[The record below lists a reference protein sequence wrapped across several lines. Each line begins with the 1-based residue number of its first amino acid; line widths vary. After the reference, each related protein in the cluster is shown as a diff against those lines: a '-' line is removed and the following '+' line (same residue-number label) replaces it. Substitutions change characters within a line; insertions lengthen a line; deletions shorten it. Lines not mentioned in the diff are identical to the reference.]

1 MHVSIG
7 FWLLVNNVLCY
18 IINDIIIKVNFMEI
32 LVAPKLKKYKKIGLA
47 LGGGGARGFALIGAI
62 RAFEEENIKFDY
74 ISGTSIGS
82 IVGAM
87 LAGGI
92 TSEQMQDVATNIK
105 VKDVRK
111 SLVPF
116 MPSSTENVENIIIKM
131 LGDIDVSDLKIPF
144 CAVAVDMISGNE
156 VDITKGRL
164 CKALAGSC
172 AVPTVF
178 NAVQF
183 EDKLLFDGGL
193 QNTIPAD
200 VLRKFGCDAVV
211 AIDINSTRG
220 NGTDSK
226 KYLDLLMTSIR
237 VMMKSNAIK
246 GYLNADIMIKPDLK
260 RFSASKTTG
269 MIEMIEEGY
278 RATKAMMPKIKELFR
293 RKKLKK
299 HWWSL
304 R

>member
-1 MHVSIG
+1 
-7 FWLLVNNVLCY
+7 
-18 IINDIIIKVNFMEI
+18 MEI

-82 IVGAM
+82 VVGAM
-87 LAGGI
+87 MAYGVR
-92 TSEQMQDVATNIK
+92 SPQMEEIATKIR
-105 VKDVRK
+105 VKDIRTSK
-111 SLVPF
+111 IPLV
-116 MPSSTENVENIIIKM
+116 PSSTEGIEKIVINTVGDINVE
-131 LGDIDVSDLKIPF
+131 DLSTPF
-144 CAVAVDMISGNE
+144 CAVAVDMKSGNE

-178 NAVQF
+178 EAVSF

-200 VLRKFGCDAVV
+200 VLRKLGCDAVV
-211 AIDINSTRG
+211 SIDINSTRG
-220 NGTDSK
+220 EGAKSSK
-226 KYLDLLMTSIR
+226 YIDLLMASIG

-246 GYLNADIMIKPDLK
+246 GYLNSDIMVKPDLK
-260 RFSASKTTG
+260 RFSASKTDG
-269 MIEMIEEGY
+269 MLEMIEEGY
-278 RATKAMMPKIKELFR
+278 KATKAMMPQIKELFKK
-293 RKKLKK
+293 KKLKT
-299 HWWSL
+299 HWWSW
-304 R
+304 RKIKV

>member
-1 MHVSIG
+1 
-7 FWLLVNNVLCY
+7 
-18 IINDIIIKVNFMEI
+18 MEI
-32 LVAPKLKKYKKIGLA
+32 LVAPKLKKYRKIGLA
-47 LGGGGARGFALIGAI
+47 LGGGGARGFALIGAV
-62 RAFEEENIKFDY
+62 RAFEEANIKFDY

-82 IVGAM
+82 VIGAM
-87 LAGGI
+87 LAFGV
-92 TSEQMQDVATNIK
+92 TSQEMQDIATKIR
-105 VKDVRK
+105 VKDIRK
-111 SLVPF
+111 NVIPF
-116 MPSSTENVENIIIKM
+116 MPSSLLKYVSGITKKNIEKIITQTV
-131 LGDIDVSDLKIPF
+131 GDINIEDLKTPF

-156 VDITKGRL
+156 VDITKGCL

-178 NAVQF
+178 NAVEF

-200 VLRKFGCDAVV
+200 VLRKLGCDAVV
-211 AIDINSTRG
+211 SIDINSTRG

-226 KYLDLLMTSIR
+226 KYFDLLMASVR

-246 GYLNADIMIKPDLK
+246 GYLNSDIIVKPDLK

-269 MIEMIEEGY
+269 MLEMIEEGY
-278 RATKAMMPKIKELFR
+278 NATKKMIPEIKNLFR
-293 RKKLKK
+293 KKKLKK

-304 R
+304 KRYTDD

>member
-1 MHVSIG
+1 
-7 FWLLVNNVLCY
+7 
-18 IINDIIIKVNFMEI
+18 MEI
-32 LVAPKLKKYKKIGLA
+32 LVAPKLKKYRKIGLA
-47 LGGGGARGFALIGAI
+47 LGGGGARGFALIGAV
-62 RAFEEENIKFDY
+62 RAFEEANIKFDY

-82 IVGAM
+82 VVGAM
-87 LAGGI
+87 LAFGV
-92 TSEQMQDVATNIK
+92 TSQEMQDIATKIR
-105 VKDVRK
+105 VKDIRK
-111 SLVPF
+111 NVIPF
-116 MPSSTENVENIIIKM
+116 MPSSTENIEKIITQTV
-131 LGDIDVSDLKIPF
+131 GDINIEDLKTPF

-172 AVPTVF
+172 SVPTVF
-178 NAVQF
+178 NAVEF

-200 VLRKFGCDAVV
+200 VLRKLGCDAVV
-211 AIDINSTRG
+211 SIDINSTRG

-226 KYLDLLMTSIR
+226 KYFDLLMASVR

-246 GYLNADIMIKPDLK
+246 GYLNSDIIVKPDLK

-269 MIEMIEEGY
+269 MLEMIEEGY
-278 RATKAMMPKIKELFR
+278 NATKKMIPEIKNLFR
-293 RKKLKK
+293 KKKLKK

-304 R
+304 KRYTDD

>member
-1 MHVSIG
+1 
-7 FWLLVNNVLCY
+7 
-18 IINDIIIKVNFMEI
+18 MEI
-32 LVAPKLKKYKKIGLA
+32 LVAPKLKKYRKIGLA
-47 LGGGGARGFALIGAI
+47 LGGGGARGFALIGAV
-62 RAFEEENIKFDY
+62 RAFEEANIKFDY

-82 IVGAM
+82 VIGAM
-87 LAGGI
+87 LAFGV
-92 TSEQMQDVATNIK
+92 TSQEMQDIATKIR
-105 VKDVRK
+105 VKDIRK
-111 SLVPF
+111 NVIPF
-116 MPSSTENVENIIIKM
+116 MPSSTESIEKIIIQTV
-131 LGDIDVSDLKIPF
+131 GDINIEDLKTPF
-144 CAVAVDMISGNE
+144 CAVAVDMVSGNE

-178 NAVQF
+178 NAVEF

-200 VLRKFGCDAVV
+200 VLRKLGCDAVV
-211 AIDINSTRG
+211 SIDINSTRG

-226 KYLDLLMTSIR
+226 KYFDLLMTSVR

-246 GYLNADIMIKPDLK
+246 GYLNSDIMIKPDLK

-278 RATKAMMPKIKELFR
+278 NATKKMIPEIKSLFR
-293 RKKLKK
+293 KKKLRK

-304 R
+304 KKYTDD

>member
-1 MHVSIG
+1 
-7 FWLLVNNVLCY
+7 
-18 IINDIIIKVNFMEI
+18 MEI
-32 LVAPKLKKYKKIGLA
+32 LVAPKLKKYRKIGLA
-47 LGGGGARGFALIGAI
+47 LGGGGARGFALIGAV
-62 RAFEEENIKFDY
+62 RAFEEANIKFDY

-82 IVGAM
+82 VVGAM
-87 LAGGI
+87 LAFGV
-92 TSEQMQDVATNIK
+92 TSQEMQDIATKIR
-105 VKDVRK
+105 VKDIRK
-111 SLVPF
+111 NVIPF
-116 MPSSTENVENIIIKM
+116 MPSSTENIEKIITQTV
-131 LGDIDVSDLKIPF
+131 GDINIEDLKTPF

-156 VDITKGRL
+156 VDIIKGRL

-178 NAVQF
+178 NAVEF

-200 VLRKFGCDAVV
+200 VLRKLGCDAVV
-211 AIDINSTRG
+211 SIDINSTRG

-226 KYLDLLMTSIR
+226 KYFDLLMASVR

-246 GYLNADIMIKPDLK
+246 GYLNSDIIVKPDLK

-269 MIEMIEEGY
+269 MLEMIEEGY
-278 RATKAMMPKIKELFR
+278 NATKKMIPEIKNLFR
-293 RKKLKK
+293 KKKLKK

-304 R
+304 KRYTDD

>member
-1 MHVSIG
+1 
-7 FWLLVNNVLCY
+7 
-18 IINDIIIKVNFMEI
+18 MEI

-47 LGGGGARGFALIGAI
+47 LGGGGARGFALIGAV

-82 IVGAM
+82 IIGAM

-92 TSEQMQDVATNIK
+92 TSEQMQDVATKIR

-111 SLVPF
+111 SMVPF
-116 MPSSTENVENIIIKM
+116 MPSSTEYVENIIIKM
-131 LGDIDVSDLKIPF
+131 LGDIDVSDLKTPF
-144 CAVAVDMISGNE
+144 CAVAVDMVSGNE

-220 NGTDSK
+220 NGTESK
-226 KYLDLLMTSIR
+226 KYLDLLMASIR

-246 GYLNADIMIKPDLK
+246 GYLNSDIMIKPDLK

-269 MIEMIEEGY
+269 MLEMIEEGY
-278 RATKAMMPKIKELFR
+278 KATKAMMPKIKELFR
-293 RKKLKK
+293 HKKLKK
-299 HWWSL
+299 HWWSF